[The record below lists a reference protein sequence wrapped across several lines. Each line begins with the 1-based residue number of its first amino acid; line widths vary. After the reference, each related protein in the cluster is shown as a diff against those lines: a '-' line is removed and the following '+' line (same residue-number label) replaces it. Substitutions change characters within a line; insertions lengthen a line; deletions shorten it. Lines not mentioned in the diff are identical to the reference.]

1 MEPTFSALKYL
12 ENQFFGKSAN
22 QIHSPFVFDFFNE
35 VLRFPYSYYCFETI
49 ENERQALFQISHRIQ
64 YQNLGS
70 GRNSISIKISDLA
83 VSSLMSPIEAQI
95 LFRLAR
101 WLKAKNIMELGG
113 SLGITTAYL
122 AMANGS
128 KVYSFEG
135 IPEIAEI
142 AKKTWKNLKIK
153 TIEQVPGKIE
163 DSLPQF
169 LINFDSKIDLAIID
183 ANHQFQATINNFE
196 QVLPHLSNS
205 SCLVFHDIYWSR
217 EMANAWEQINKR
229 PEVSLSIDIYKMGIV
244 FFRKEST
251 KQHFTIRW

>member
-1 MEPTFSALKYL
+1 MEPTFSAFKYL
-12 ENQFFGKSAN
+12 ENQFFGKNVN

-35 VLRFPYSYYCFETI
+35 VFRFPYTYYCFETI
-49 ENERQALFQISHRIQ
+49 EKERHALFKKNQLIQ

-83 VSSLMSPIEAQI
+83 VSSLMSAMEAQI

-101 WLKAKNIMELGG
+101 WLKAKYILELGG
-113 SLGITTAYL
+113 SLGITTSYL
-122 AMANGS
+122 AQASGG

-142 AKKTWKNLKIK
+142 AQKTWNNLKIK
-153 TIEQVPGKIE
+153 TIVQIPGKIE
-163 DSLPQF
+163 DSLPRF
-169 LINFDSKIDLAIID
+169 LNNVDSKIDLAIID

-196 QVLPHLSNS
+196 MLLPHLSNS

-217 EMANAWEQINKR
+217 EMAKAWSQIEKR
-229 PEVSLSIDIYKMGIV
+229 PEVSLSVDIYKMGIV

-251 KQHFTIRW
+251 KQHFKIRW